1 MRIEINTGRTR
12 KSGED
17 LAAVSKLSENIG
29 WEINS
34 VCRQLRQ
41 ISQME
46 ECRKALNDQQAAMN
60 IIAMR
65 LAHMGDSLIR
75 ISETYNLAELRN
87 SDRLEESGRVQTI
100 RNTAIYSVQQE
111 FKGRIDRILYK

>member
-1 MRIEINTGRTR
+1 MRIEIHTGRTR

-17 LAAVSKLSENIG
+17 LVAVSKASVNLG

-46 ECRKALNDQQAAMN
+46 ECRKALNDQQEALN
-60 IIAMR
+60 VIAVR
-65 LAHMGDSLIR
+65 LAKMGDGLAR
-75 ISETYNLAELRN
+75 ISETYNLTELRN
-87 SDRLEESGRVQTI
+87 SDRLEECALMQTVK
-100 RNTAIYSVQQE
+100 TTTIYSVQRE
-111 FKGRIDRILYK
+111 FKERINHILY